1 VSLMSHRGVS
11 MEEIARLVGRAAT
24 RTTEVAYRWDLRPV
38 ITTGADIMDEI
49 FKRKLNRSERPSN
62 APSPTGLWRRSL
74 AAVGGP
80 ITKDSCRWPTSR
92 PAPQAA
98 IARCC
103 GRRARW
109 RRCVV
114 VVGGLVAVQDA
125 VEADR
130 GVPEGRQCEDDQQVG
145 GG

>member
-1 VSLMSHRGVS
+1 MSHRGVS

-74 AAVGGP
+74 AVAEGP
-80 ITKDSCRWPTSR
+80 ITRDSWPLANEPPGASRRYCALLRPVCRL
-92 PAPQAA
+92 A
-98 IARCC
+98 
-103 GRRARW
+103 
-109 RRCVV
+109 VV
-114 VVGGLVAVQDA
+114 PGCRGGLVAVQDP

-130 GVPEGRQCEDDQQVG
+130 GVPEGRQRADDQQVG